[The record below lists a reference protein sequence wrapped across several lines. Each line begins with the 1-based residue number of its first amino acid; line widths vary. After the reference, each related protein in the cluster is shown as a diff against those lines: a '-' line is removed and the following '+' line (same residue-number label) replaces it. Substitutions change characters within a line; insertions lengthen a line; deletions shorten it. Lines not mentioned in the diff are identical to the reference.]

1 MRYPFTMTR
10 ISIADA
16 LLIIDVQNDFL
27 PGGALAVPDG
37 DAVIA
42 PINRLMELP
51 FGALVATQDWHPATH
66 CSFMGQG
73 GEWPEHCVAGS
84 QGAALA
90 EGLDRQLLTQTFQK
104 GTSQAVDSYSAFVEN
119 DRVTHTILEEWL
131 RTRNITRVFVTG
143 LALDYCVMATAI
155 DARTCGF
162 ESFIVLDACRGI
174 GPESVAIAR
183 AQRAGIKLLKEQ
195 DLS

>member
-1 MRYPFTMTR
+1 MTR

-51 FGALVATQDWHPATH
+51 FGALVATQDWHPAAH
-66 CSFMGQG
+66 CSFVGQG
-73 GEWPEHCVAGS
+73 GEWPAHCVAGS

-90 EGLDRQLLTQTFQK
+90 DGLDRRSLTLTLQK
-104 GTSQAVDSYSAFVEN
+104 GTSQAVDSYSAFIEN

-131 RTRNITRVFVTG
+131 RERNIRRVFVTG

-155 DARTCGF
+155 DARACGF

-174 GPESVAIAR
+174 GPEDVAIAR